1 MLKLFNLETKTN
13 KRNYFNKPLLSLLPI
28 LGLVVSCAITS
39 AFNEENI
46 DKLRIGM
53 SSTEVREIFG
63 APNEVSVST
72 CGGATAGG
80 AWTCETWK
88 YRSSSSYKTNNF
100 VFSVDKGT
108 KLLNSWDVK
117 R

>member
-1 MLKLFNLETKTN
+1 MLKLLKLQSLTN
-13 KRNYFNKPLLSLLPI
+13 KPFLFLLPL
-28 LGLVVSCAITS
+28 LGLVVSCAINS

-46 DKLRIGM
+46 DKLKIGM

-63 APNEVSVST
+63 APIEVSVST
-72 CGGATAGG
+72 CGSATASG

-88 YRSSSSYKTNNF
+88 YRTSSSYRMNNF
-100 VFSVDKGT
+100 VFSVDKGA

>member
-1 MLKLFNLETKTN
+1 MLKLLNLESKTN
-13 KRNYFNKPLLSLLPI
+13 KLFLFLLPLLS
-28 LGLVVSCAITS
+28 LVVSCAITS

-46 DKLRIGM
+46 DKLKIGM
-53 SSTEVREIFG
+53 TSTEVREIFG

-72 CGGATAGG
+72 CGAATAGG